1 MIRNLMINFLK
12 TASKVKEKEVKA
24 VIFSFLFVVVL
35 MSAYYIL
42 RPVRDAMASDWTD
55 AEVSWLWTLNFFIST
70 AIVALYGVMVSK
82 FRFRLLV
89 PTMYG
94 IFAISFIIFYALGSV
109 FEDRTVID
117 KSFYVWVS
125 VFSLFHISV
134 FWTFMSELFSKEQS
148 GRLFGIIAVG
158 ASVGGLIG
166 PSITAFFSVSLGIDN
181 LMLIASM
188 MLFIPIP
195 IIFYL
200 QSLKAKELNNEA
212 LDIPVSNQSIGGNPL
227 AGFKIFFSNPYLLSI
242 GLFIFLYT
250 GISSFVYFELKNLL
264 SDFSR
269 PERSVIWAQMDLAVN
284 ILAISTGL
292 FATSRIVT
300 KFGMPVT
307 IAMVPIM
314 ICIGLLVLAI
324 SPLLGVVV
332 VLQVIRRAGN
342 YAVTRPAR
350 EMLFTLVNQ
359 ETRFKAK
366 PVIDIVAYRG
376 GDMLTAW
383 LFTGLTQGLGLG
395 LAAVAAVGAGIASLW
410 ALSVFILENGLSA
423 MNLNLKT
430 YRIERPACNHKVACR
445 ICLRHRNTN
454 QFNLSIN
461 FTNN

>member
-1 MIRNLMINFLK
+1 MINFLK
-12 TASKVKEKEVKA
+12 TASKVKEQEVKA

-70 AIVALYGVMVSK
+70 AIVALYGVIVSK

-94 IFAISFIIFYALGSV
+94 IFAISFIIFYSLGFA

-166 PSITAFFSVSLGIDN
+166 PSITAFFSVSLGTDN
-181 LMLIASM
+181 LMLVASI
-188 MLFIPIP
+188 MLLIPIP

-200 QSLKAKELNNEA
+200 QSLKSKELNNEL
-212 LDIPVSNQSIGGNPL
+212 LDIPISNQSIGGNPL

-269 PERSVIWAQMDLAVN
+269 SERSVIWAQMDLAVN

-292 FATSRIVT
+292 FATGRIVT
-300 KFGMPVT
+300 KFGMPAT
-307 IAMVPIM
+307 IAMVPII

-324 SPLLGVVV
+324 SPLLGVVMI
-332 VLQVIRRAGN
+332 LQIIRRAGN

-410 ALSVFILENGLSA
+410 ALVGIYLGKWF
-423 MNLNLKT
+423 
-430 YRIERPACNHKVACR
+430 ERDE
-445 ICLRHRNTN
+445 T
-454 QFNLSIN
+454 
-461 FTNN
+461 

>member
-1 MIRNLMINFLK
+1 MIRNLIINFLK
-12 TASKVKEKEVKA
+12 TASKVKEKEAKA

-42 RPVRDAMASDWTD
+42 RPVRDAMASDWSD

-70 AIVALYGVMVSK
+70 AIVALYGSMVSK

-89 PTMYG
+89 PAMYG

-109 FEDRTVID
+109 FEDRTLID

-166 PSITAFFSVSLGIDN
+166 PSITAFFSVSLGADN

-188 MLFIPIP
+188 MLLIPIP

-200 QSLKAKELNNEA
+200 QSLKSKELNNEV
-212 LDIPVSNQSIGGNPL
+212 LDIPDSNQSIGGNPL
-227 AGFKIFFSNPYLLSI
+227 AGFKMFFSNPYLLSI

-269 PERSVIWAQMDLAVN
+269 SERSVIWAQMDLAVN

-292 FATSRIVT
+292 FATGRIVT
-300 KFGMPVT
+300 KFGMPAT

-324 SPLLGVVV
+324 SPLLGVVM
-332 VLQVIRRAGN
+332 VLQIIRRAGN

-395 LAAVAAVGAGIASLW
+395 LASVAAVGAGIASLW
-410 ALSVFILENGLSA
+410 ALVGIYLGKWFDRYES
-423 MNLNLKT
+423 
-430 YRIERPACNHKVACR
+430 
-445 ICLRHRNTN
+445 
-454 QFNLSIN
+454 
-461 FTNN
+461 

>member
-1 MIRNLMINFLK
+1 VLLERLLIPEKGDKMIRNLIINFLK
-12 TASKVKEKEVKA
+12 NASKIKEQEIKA

-181 LMLIASM
+181 LILIASM
-188 MLFIPIP
+188 MLLIPIP

-212 LDIPVSNQSIGGNPL
+212 LDIPISNQSIGGNPL
-227 AGFKIFFSNPYLLSI
+227 AGFKMFFSNPYLLSI

-324 SPLLGVVV
+324 SPLLGVVM
-332 VLQVIRRAGN
+332 VLQIIRRAGN

-395 LAAVAAVGAGIASLW
+395 LAAVAAVGAGIAGLW
-410 ALSVFILENGLSA
+410 ALVGIYLGKWF
-423 MNLNLKT
+423 
-430 YRIERPACNHKVACR
+430 ERNE
-445 ICLRHRNTN
+445 T
-454 QFNLSIN
+454 
-461 FTNN
+461 

>member
-1 MIRNLMINFLK
+1 MIRNIILNFLK
-12 TASKVKEKEVKA
+12 TASKIKEREVKA
-24 VIFSFLFVVVL
+24 VVFSFLFVVIL

-70 AIVALYGVMVSK
+70 VIVALYGIMVSK

-89 PTMYG
+89 PAMYG
-94 IFAISFIIFYALGSV
+94 IFAGSFIIFYVLGSIY
-109 FEDRTVID
+109 EDRILID
-117 KSFYVWVS
+117 KAFYVWVS

-134 FWTFMSELFSKEQS
+134 FWSFMSELFSKEQS
-148 GRLFGIIAVG
+148 SRLFGVIAVG

-166 PSITAFFSVSLGIDN
+166 PSITAIFSVSLGTDK
-181 LMLIASM
+181 LMLIAST
-188 MLFIPIP
+188 MLLIPIP
-195 IIFYL
+195 IIFFL
-200 QSLKAKELNNEA
+200 QSLKTKELNNEV
-212 LDIPVSNQSIGGNPL
+212 LNTPISNQSIGGNPL
-227 AGFKIFFSNPYLLSI
+227 AGFKMFFSNPYLLSI
-242 GLFIFLYT
+242 GVFILLYT

-292 FATSRIVT
+292 FATGRIVT
-300 KFGMPVT
+300 RFGMPAT
-307 IAMVPIM
+307 IAMVPII
-314 ICIGLLVLAI
+314 ICIGLLILAI
-324 SPLLGVVV
+324 SPLLGVVMI
-332 VLQVIRRAGN
+332 LQIVRRAGN

-376 GDMLTAW
+376 GDMITAW

-395 LAAVAAVGAGIASLW
+395 LAAVAAIGAGIAGLW
-410 ALSVFILENGLSA
+410 TLVGIYLGRWFERDNDNFKNS
-423 MNLNLKT
+423 KT
-430 YRIERPACNHKVACR
+430 
-445 ICLRHRNTN
+445 
-454 QFNLSIN
+454 
-461 FTNN
+461 

>member
-1 MIRNLMINFLK
+1 MPASNNNPIIKFLK
-12 TASKVKEKEVKA
+12 AASNIEAQEVKA
-24 VIFSFLFVVVL
+24 VAGSFMFVVVL

-70 AIVALYGVMVSK
+70 AVVAVYGIAVSR

-94 IFAISFIIFYALGSV
+94 IFALTFVVFYGLVSTST
-109 FEDRTVID
+109 DRTLID

-134 FWTFMSELFSKEQS
+134 FWSFMSDLFNKEQA
-148 GRLFGIIAVG
+148 GRLFSIIAAG

-166 PSITAFFSVSLGIDN
+166 PSIPSFFSASLGTDN
-181 LMLIASM
+181 LMLIASL
-188 MLFIPIP
+188 MLLIPIP

-200 QSLKAKELNNEA
+200 QSLKSTDLQNKDLELTSPSE
-212 LDIPVSNQSIGGNPL
+212 PIGGNPFV
-227 AGFKIFFSNPYLLSI
+227 GFKMFFLNPYLLAI

-250 GISSFVYFELKNLL
+250 GVSSFVYFELKNLL
-264 SDFSR
+264 SELSR
-269 PERSVIWAQMDLAVN
+269 AERTAVWAQMDLAVN
-284 ILAISTGL
+284 VLSIATGL
-292 FATSRIVT
+292 FVTSRIVV
-300 KFGMPVT
+300 KFGMAMT
-307 IAMVPIM
+307 IALVPVM

-324 SPLLGVVV
+324 SPFLGTVV

-342 YAVTRPAR
+342 YSVTRPAR
-350 EMLFTLVNQ
+350 EMLFTRVDR

-376 GDMLTAW
+376 GDMLMAW

-395 LAAVAAVGAGIASLW
+395 LAAVAIVGAGIAALWSLVGIY
-410 ALSVFILENGLSA
+410 LGRCFERDD
-423 MNLNLKT
+423 T
-430 YRIERPACNHKVACR
+430 DIELLREVAPTVTGG
-445 ICLRHRNTN
+445 IP
-454 QFNLSIN
+454 
-461 FTNN
+461 NNN

>member
-12 TASKVKEKEVKA
+12 TASKVQKQEVKA
-24 VIFSFLFVVVL
+24 VILSFLFVVVL

-89 PTMYG
+89 QTMYG

-166 PSITAFFSVSLGIDN
+166 PSITAFFSVSLGTDN
-181 LMLIASM
+181 LMLVASI
-188 MLFIPIP
+188 MLLIPIP

-200 QSLKAKELNNEA
+200 QSLKSKELNNEV
-212 LDIPVSNQSIGGNPL
+212 LDIPISNQSIGGNSL
-227 AGFKIFFSNPYLLSI
+227 AGFKMFFSNPYLLSI

-269 PERSVIWAQMDLAVN
+269 SERSVIWAQMDLAVN

-292 FATSRIVT
+292 FATGRIVT
-300 KFGMPVT
+300 KFGMPAT
-307 IAMVPIM
+307 IAMIPII

-324 SPLLGVVV
+324 SPLLVVV
-332 VLQVIRRAGN
+332 MILQIIRRAGN

-410 ALSVFILENGLSA
+410 ALVGIYLGKWF
-423 MNLNLKT
+423 
-430 YRIERPACNHKVACR
+430 ERDE
-445 ICLRHRNTN
+445 T
-454 QFNLSIN
+454 
-461 FTNN
+461 

>member
-1 MIRNLMINFLK
+1 MIRNLIINFLK
-12 TASKVKEKEVKA
+12 TASKVKEKEAKA

-42 RPVRDAMASDWTD
+42 RPVRDAMASDWSD

-70 AIVALYGVMVSK
+70 AIVALYGSMVSK

-89 PTMYG
+89 PAMYG

-109 FEDRTVID
+109 FEDRTLID

-166 PSITAFFSVSLGIDN
+166 PSITAFFSVSLGADN

-188 MLFIPIP
+188 MLLIPIP

-200 QSLKAKELNNEA
+200 QSLKSKELNNEV
-212 LDIPVSNQSIGGNPL
+212 LDIPDSNQSIGGNPL
-227 AGFKIFFSNPYLLSI
+227 AGFKMFFSNPYLLSI

-269 PERSVIWAQMDLAVN
+269 SERSVIWAQMDLAVN

-292 FATSRIVT
+292 FATGRIVT
-300 KFGMPVT
+300 KFGMPAT

-324 SPLLGVVV
+324 SPLLGVVM
-332 VLQVIRRAGN
+332 VLQIIRRAGN

-395 LAAVAAVGAGIASLW
+395 LAAVAAVGAGIASIW
-410 ALSVFILENGLSA
+410 ALVGIYLGKWFDRYE
-423 MNLNLKT
+423 T
-430 YRIERPACNHKVACR
+430 
-445 ICLRHRNTN
+445 
-454 QFNLSIN
+454 
-461 FTNN
+461 

>member
-1 MIRNLMINFLK
+1 MIRNIILNFLK
-12 TASKVKEKEVKA
+12 TASKIKEREVKA
-24 VIFSFLFVVVL
+24 VVFSFLFVVVL

-70 AIVALYGVMVSK
+70 VIVALYGIMVSK

-89 PTMYG
+89 PAMYG
-94 IFAISFIIFYALGSV
+94 IFAGSFIIFYVLGSIY
-109 FEDRTVID
+109 EDRILID
-117 KSFYVWVS
+117 KAFYVWVS

-134 FWTFMSELFSKEQS
+134 FWSFMSELFSKEQS
-148 GRLFGIIAVG
+148 SRLFGIIAVG

-166 PSITAFFSVSLGIDN
+166 PSITAFFSVSLGTDK
-181 LMLIASM
+181 LMLIASI
-188 MLFIPIP
+188 MLLIPIP

-200 QSLKAKELNNEA
+200 QSLKTKELNNEV
-212 LDIPVSNQSIGGNPL
+212 LSTPISNQSIGGNPL
-227 AGFKIFFSNPYLLSI
+227 AGFKMFFSNPYLLSI

-264 SDFSR
+264 SDFTR

-292 FATSRIVT
+292 FATGRIVT
-300 KFGMPVT
+300 KFGMPTT

-324 SPLLGVVV
+324 SPLLGVVMI
-332 VLQVIRRAGN
+332 LQIVRRAGN

-376 GDMLTAW
+376 GDMITAW

-395 LAAVAAVGAGIASLW
+395 LAAVAVIGAGIAGLW
-410 ALSVFILENGLSA
+410 TLVGIYLGRWF
-423 MNLNLKT
+423 
-430 YRIERPACNHKVACR
+430 ERD
-445 ICLRHRNTN
+445 
-454 QFNLSIN
+454 SSN
-461 FTNN
+461 FHNSRT

>member
-1 MIRNLMINFLK
+1 MAANNNLIMNFLQML
-12 TASKVKEKEVKA
+12 SKIKEREVKA

-70 AIVALYGVMVSK
+70 GIVALYGIAVSK

-89 PTMYG
+89 PTMYS
-94 IFAISFIIFYALGSV
+94 IFAGSFVMFYLLGSISD
-109 FEDRTVID
+109 DRTFID
-117 KSFYVWVS
+117 KAFYVWVS
-125 VFSLFHISV
+125 VFSLFNISV
-134 FWTFMSELFSKEQS
+134 FWSFMSELYSKEQS

-166 PSITAFFSVSLGIDN
+166 PSITAFFSVSLGTDK
-181 LMLIASM
+181 LMLIASI
-188 MLFIPIP
+188 MLLIPIP

-200 QSLKAKELNNEA
+200 QSLKTKELDNEV
-212 LDIPVSNQSIGGNPL
+212 LSTPISNQSIGGNPL
-227 AGFKIFFSNPYLLSI
+227 AGFKMFFSNPYLLSI
-242 GLFIFLYT
+242 GVFILLYT

-264 SDFSR
+264 SDFTR

-292 FATSRIVT
+292 FATGRIVT
-300 KFGMPVT
+300 RFGMPTT

-324 SPLLGVVV
+324 SPLLGVVMI
-332 VLQVIRRAGN
+332 LQIVRRAGN

-376 GDMLTAW
+376 GDMITAW

-395 LAAVAAVGAGIASLW
+395 LAAVAAIGAGIAGLW
-410 ALSVFILENGLSA
+410 TLVGIYLGRWFERDNDNFKNS
-423 MNLNLKT
+423 KT
-430 YRIERPACNHKVACR
+430 
-445 ICLRHRNTN
+445 
-454 QFNLSIN
+454 
-461 FTNN
+461 

>member
-70 AIVALYGVMVSK
+70 AIVALYGVIVSK

-94 IFAISFIIFYALGSV
+94 IFAISFIIFYSLGFA

-166 PSITAFFSVSLGIDN
+166 PSITAFFSVSLGTDN
-181 LMLIASM
+181 LMLVASI
-188 MLFIPIP
+188 MLLIPIP

-200 QSLKAKELNNEA
+200 QSLKSKELNNEM
-212 LDIPVSNQSIGGNPL
+212 LDIPISNQSIGGNPL
-227 AGFKIFFSNPYLLSI
+227 AGFKMFFSNPYLLSI

-269 PERSVIWAQMDLAVN
+269 SERSVIWAQMDLAVN

-292 FATSRIVT
+292 FATGRIVT
-300 KFGMPVT
+300 KFGMPAT
-307 IAMVPIM
+307 IAMVPII

-324 SPLLGVVV
+324 SPLLGVVMI
-332 VLQVIRRAGN
+332 LQIIRRAGN

-410 ALSVFILENGLSA
+410 ALVGIYLGKWF
-423 MNLNLKT
+423 
-430 YRIERPACNHKVACR
+430 ERDE
-445 ICLRHRNTN
+445 T
-454 QFNLSIN
+454 
-461 FTNN
+461 

>member
-1 MIRNLMINFLK
+1 MLFRSMINFLK

-42 RPVRDAMASDWTD
+42 RPVRDAMASDWSD

-70 AIVALYGVMVSK
+70 AIVALYGSMVSK

-89 PTMYG
+89 PAMYG

-109 FEDRTVID
+109 FEDRTLID

-166 PSITAFFSVSLGIDN
+166 PSITAFFSVSLGADN

-188 MLFIPIP
+188 MLLIPIP

-200 QSLKAKELNNEA
+200 QSLKSKELNNEV
-212 LDIPVSNQSIGGNPL
+212 LDIPDSNQSIGGNPL
-227 AGFKIFFSNPYLLSI
+227 AGFKMFFSNPYLLSI

-269 PERSVIWAQMDLAVN
+269 SERSVIWAQMDLAVN

-292 FATSRIVT
+292 FATGRIVT
-300 KFGMPVT
+300 KFGMPAT

-324 SPLLGVVV
+324 SPLLGVVM
-332 VLQVIRRAGN
+332 VLQIIRRAGN

-376 GDMLTAW
+376 GDMITAW

-395 LAAVAAVGAGIASLW
+395 LASVAAVGAGIASLW
-410 ALSVFILENGLSA
+410 ALVGIYLGKWFDRYES
-423 MNLNLKT
+423 
-430 YRIERPACNHKVACR
+430 
-445 ICLRHRNTN
+445 
-454 QFNLSIN
+454 
-461 FTNN
+461 

>member
-1 MIRNLMINFLK
+1 MIRNLIINFLK
-12 TASKVKEKEVKA
+12 TASKVKEKEAKA

-70 AIVALYGVMVSK
+70 AIVALYGSMVSK

-89 PTMYG
+89 PTIYG
-94 IFAISFIIFYALGSV
+94 IFAISFIIFYALGYV
-109 FEDRTVID
+109 LDDRTVID

-166 PSITAFFSVSLGIDN
+166 PSITAFFSVSLGTDN
-181 LMLIASM
+181 LMLVASI
-188 MLFIPIP
+188 MLLIPIP

-200 QSLKAKELNNEA
+200 QSLKSKELNNEV
-212 LDIPVSNQSIGGNPL
+212 LDIPISNQSIGGNSL
-227 AGFKIFFSNPYLLSI
+227 AGFKMFFSNPYLLSI

-269 PERSVIWAQMDLAVN
+269 SERSVIWAQMDPAVN

-292 FATSRIVT
+292 FATGRIVT
-300 KFGMPVT
+300 KFGMPAT
-307 IAMVPIM
+307 IAMIPII

-324 SPLLGVVV
+324 SPLLGVVMI
-332 VLQVIRRAGN
+332 LQIIRRAGN

-410 ALSVFILENGLSA
+410 ALVGIYLGKWF
-423 MNLNLKT
+423 
-430 YRIERPACNHKVACR
+430 ERDE
-445 ICLRHRNTN
+445 T
-454 QFNLSIN
+454 
-461 FTNN
+461 

>member
-1 MIRNLMINFLK
+1 MIRNLIINFLK
-12 TASKVKEKEVKA
+12 NASKIKEQEIKA

-70 AIVALYGVMVSK
+70 AIVALYGSMVSK

-89 PTMYG
+89 PTLYG

-109 FEDRTVID
+109 FEDRTLID

-166 PSITAFFSVSLGIDN
+166 PSITAFFSVSLGADN

-188 MLFIPIP
+188 MLLIPIP

-200 QSLKAKELNNEA
+200 QSLKSKELNNEV
-212 LDIPVSNQSIGGNPL
+212 LDIPDSNQSIGGNPL
-227 AGFKIFFSNPYLLSI
+227 AGFKMFFSNPYLLSI

-269 PERSVIWAQMDLAVN
+269 SERSVIWAQMDLAVN

-307 IAMVPIM
+307 ITIVPIM

-332 VLQVIRRAGN
+332 VLQIIRRAGN

-395 LAAVAAVGAGIASLW
+395 LASVAAVGAGIASLW
-410 ALSVFILENGLSA
+410 ALVGIYLGKWFDRYES
-423 MNLNLKT
+423 
-430 YRIERPACNHKVACR
+430 
-445 ICLRHRNTN
+445 
-454 QFNLSIN
+454 
-461 FTNN
+461 